1 MRFFDW
7 EIAGFD
13 RDSAVE
19 FCRNGVNPL
28 VSVFLTSRGFATVE
42 EIKSHV
48 SDTPSAVY
56 DPMLLADMD
65 KAVER
70 INFAIENNQRIA
82 VYGDYDV
89 DGVTA
94 SALLADYFRTKG
106 ADFEVYIP
114 DRINEGYGLNRT
126 AIDVLKSRGVE
137 LIVTVDCGV
146 TAIEEAEYVKAL
158 GIGLVITDH
167 HQCRDSLPIADAVV
181 DPQRSD
187 CQYPNDALAGV
198 GVAFK
203 LVCALESAE
212 SADEMFRKYGDLV
225 ALGTIADVMP
235 VTGEN
240 RELIRRGLRV
250 LEASQRTGLRQ
261 LLRDACTARGRIGT
275 ACVGFVLAPRLNAA
289 GRMGKTN
296 VSLELLLTKDA
307 NEADLLV
314 DELTTLNTK
323 RRALETEIYENALSI
338 VGSEKPDCPIVLAS
352 RDWYQGVTGIVAA
365 KMAERYFLP
374 AIMISI
380 GEDGIGRGSCRSFGA
395 FGIISALTECQD
407 LLISY
412 GGHEMAAGVT
422 IAEGDIDEFTRRINE
437 YYRDN
442 IKSIP
447 KPRLKLDFEVE
458 KPEILTVVNVEALE
472 GLEPFGNGN
481 PPPCLCIRGAA
492 VCEIMPVGAGKH
504 TRLKIEKSGKV
515 LDCIYF
521 GMPPGELG
529 VTKGETCDIAF
540 EPQINEFRGKTTVQ
554 LQLFDI
560 KKST

>member
-28 VSVFLTSRGFATVE
+28 VAVFLTARGFTAIE
-42 EIKSHV
+42 DIKSYM
-48 SDTPSAVY
+48 SDTASAIY

-70 INFAIENNQRIA
+70 ITFAMENRQRIA
-82 VYGDYDV
+82 IYGDYDV

-94 SALLADYFRTKG
+94 SALLADYFRAKG

-114 DRINEGYGLNRT
+114 HRINEGYGLNRQ
-126 AIDVLKSRGVE
+126 AIDDLKSRGVA

-146 TAIEEAEYVKAL
+146 TALEEAEYVREL
-158 GIGLVITDH
+158 GLGLVITDH
-167 HQCRDSLPIADAVV
+167 HQCRDTLPVADAVV
-181 DPQRSD
+181 DPQRPD
-187 CQYPNDALAGV
+187 CRYPNDALAGV

-203 LVCALESAE
+203 LVCALEGEGSEDA
-212 SADEMFRKYGDLV
+212 MFRQYGDLV
-225 ALGTIADVMP
+225 ALGTVADVMP

-240 RELIRRGLRV
+240 RVLIRRGLRV
-250 LEASQRTGLRQ
+250 LENSQRTGLRQ
-261 LLRDACTARGRIGT
+261 LTRDACTSSGKIGT

-314 DELTTLNTK
+314 DELTTLNAE
-323 RRALETEIYENALSI
+323 RRELENEIYENALSLI
-338 VGSEKPDCPIVLAS
+338 GSEAPEGPIVLAS
-352 RDWYQGVTGIVAA
+352 RSWYQGVTGIVAA
-365 KMAERYFLP
+365 KMSDRYFLP
-374 AIMISI
+374 AIMISVD
-380 GEDGIGRGSCRSFGA
+380 EDGIGRGSCRSFGP
-395 FGIISALTECQD
+395 FGIISALTACQD

-422 IAEGDIDEFTRRINE
+422 IAESDIDEFRRRINE

-442 IKSIP
+442 IKSMP
-447 KPRLKLDFEVE
+447 KPQLKLDFEVE
-458 KPEILTVVNVEALE
+458 KPEILTVTNVEALG

-481 PPPCLCIRGAA
+481 PPPCLCIKGA
-492 VCEIMPVGAGKH
+492 VVSEIIPVGAGKH
-504 TRLKIEKSGKV
+504 TRLKIEKSGKA

-521 GMPPGELG
+521 SMPPDELDVKKGEL
-529 VTKGETCDIAF
+529 CDIAF
-540 EPQINEFRGKTTVQ
+540 EPQINEFRGRITVQ
-554 LQLFDI
+554 LQVFDI
-560 KKST
+560 KRSV

>member
-7 EIAGFD
+7 EITGFD

-28 VSVFLTSRGFATVE
+28 AAVFLNARGFTKIE
-42 EIKSHV
+42 DIKSYV
-48 SDTPSAVY
+48 SDTHSVGY

-65 KAVER
+65 KAVAR
-70 INFAIENNQRIA
+70 INLAIENRQRIA

-94 SALLADYFRTKG
+94 SALLADYFRAKG

-114 DRINEGYGLNRT
+114 DRINEGYGLNRQ
-126 AIDVLKSRGVE
+126 AIDALKSRGVE

-146 TAIEEAEYVKAL
+146 TALEEAEYVSAL

-167 HQCRDSLPIADAVV
+167 HQCRDTLPTADAVV
-181 DPQRSD
+181 DPQRPD
-187 CQYPNDALAGV
+187 CPYPNDTLAGV

-203 LVCALESAE
+203 LVCALEGAG
-212 SADEMFRKYGDLV
+212 ADDEMFGQYGDLV
-225 ALGTIADVMP
+225 ALGTVADVMP

-250 LEASQRTGLRQ
+250 LEASQRMGLRQ
-261 LLRDACTARGRIGT
+261 LLRDACTSRGRVGT

-289 GRMGKTN
+289 GRMGKAN
-296 VSLELLLTKDA
+296 VALELLLTKSA
-307 NEADLLV
+307 EEAELLV
-314 DELTTLNTK
+314 DELTMLNTE
-323 RRALETEIYENALSI
+323 RRELETEIYENALSLI
-338 VGSEKPDCPIVLAS
+338 SSEKQDGPIVLAS

-365 KMAERYFLP
+365 KMSDRYFLP
-374 AIMISI
+374 AIIISV
-380 GEDGIGRGSCRSFGA
+380 GEDGIGRGSCRSFGS
-395 FGIISALTECQD
+395 FGITSALIACQD

-422 IAEGDIDEFTRRINE
+422 IAEGDIDEFARRINE

-442 IKSIP
+442 INSIP
-447 KPRLKLDFEVE
+447 KPKLKLDFEVE
-458 KPEILTVVNVEALE
+458 KPEILTVANVEALE

-481 PPPCLCIRGAA
+481 PPPCLCIKGAVA
-492 VCEIMPVGAGKH
+492 CEIMPVGGGKH
-504 TRLKIEKSGKV
+504 TRLKIEKAGKIF
-515 LDCIYF
+515 DCIYF
-521 GMPPGELG
+521 AMPPGELG
-529 VTKGETCDIAF
+529 LNKGELCDIAF
-540 EPQINEFRGKTTVQ
+540 EPQLNEFRGKTTVQ
-554 LQLFDI
+554 LQVCDI
-560 KKST
+560 KKSM